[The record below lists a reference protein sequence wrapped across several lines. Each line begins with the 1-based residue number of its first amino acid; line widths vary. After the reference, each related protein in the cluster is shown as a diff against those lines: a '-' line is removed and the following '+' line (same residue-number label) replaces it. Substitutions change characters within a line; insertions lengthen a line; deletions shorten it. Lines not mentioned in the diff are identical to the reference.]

1 MVITAIIVTYTD
13 RFSML
18 IQVIEACFTS
28 NVSRIIIVD
37 HNSSKNSKEQLKVI
51 QYGKKNKFVNF

>member
-1 MVITAIIVTYTD
+1 
-13 RFSML
+13 ML